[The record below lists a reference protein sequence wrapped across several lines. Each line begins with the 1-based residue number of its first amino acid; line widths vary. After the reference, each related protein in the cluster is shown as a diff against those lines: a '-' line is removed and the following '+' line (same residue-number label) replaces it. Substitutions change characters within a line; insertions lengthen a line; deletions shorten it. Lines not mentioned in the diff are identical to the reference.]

1 MSDLPDFSNYRSNE
15 NKADSSLNSTLTL
28 GDDFDLDSSDTTV
41 RPLHSTSRSSSITA
55 ADPLDS
61 SSLNLE
67 QLFTGVSLNRASS
80 ACATPPPPPTQ
91 ADRLTASSL
100 SINNVLTGVGLHR
113 HRPPYS
119 SPSVRFSPARNQYSF
134 SSPNRGRAPSA
145 GPTSGPCRSYR
156 PPQTQVVPY
165 VSPSAHLAQY
175 LQIVFPPPQAR
186 RNNRPKRKMAPIN
199 MPELTEA
206 QFLVVDSDIPELP
219 AFPFLEHSAEKQ
231 PSAHITLKQHLVTQ
245 LQMQYE
251 SYNAIT
257 LQVKQI
263 QRTPQADRDATENE
277 ILTTARRR
285 LFKLYKGIRDSM
297 PQLEH
302 IVEVQSRDQPTL
314 SLYEQDVAANL
325 QPLRISE
332 VKEFMQNTSTGPQRP
347 LREIWNK
354 LKIYA
359 EMNHISHDDFKL
371 ALMSCTTA
379 EVFEYI
385 SEYRD
390 LPLAELAVKLADR
403 FVTEQPISDANQ
415 ALNTFSRK
423 HNEPL
428 RQAVARLQ
436 SLVDKALMAFPI
448 AKREVLREHHTTH
461 HLRAMITP
469 KTRRLLD
476 TKASEYRL
484 QGLPLSL
491 DDMIKI
497 AVQEESRSGMPTA
510 DMSNPVSLYN
520 IETSNLSAPP
530 PNFLTHDQ
538 IQSQIDTS
546 IVPLVSKIDNMSQNF
561 DSKVDQIADLV
572 HDMSE
577 INLAL
582 VTGDTEPPLDDNE
595 ESEINMLTRSQY
607 RQNPRTDAKTL
618 TKPEPGN
625 PLRQRNSA
633 RQQDRRAQYTGRFR
647 NIADNIATQAAAQ
660 ARPPPRTEPA
670 PRAPSGP
677 TSASGSTPS
686 RPSSPAPSSRPTT
699 PRPQDDRGRPR
710 TRDDRAQVAQRYPS
724 YAREVLQYRVP
735 EPPRETLSPAD
746 YYKSKAQA
754 LQDQLRNSRQPS
766 QPRNPSDSRPQQ
778 TPLPRD
784 SEWDSRKRPHSGHR
798 QPQHEPQYQ
807 HPLIPHRHVHD
818 KPYFMP
824 PGPTVLHTYDNTHVS
839 INAPCVYC
847 HSPVPHQLE
856 DCYSLRPV
864 LKQLSEK
871 SAPEPSTRSKE
882 N

>member
-1 MSDLPDFSNYRSNE
+1 MSELPDFSTYRSNATE
-15 NKADSSLNSTLTL
+15 ADSSFNSTLTF
-28 GDDFDLDSSDTTV
+28 GDESDLDSSDTTV
-41 RPLHSTSRSSSITA
+41 CTLPQTSRSSSVTA
-55 ADPLDS
+55 ADLLNS
-61 SSLNLE
+61 SSLNLDR
-67 QLFTGVSLNRASS
+67 LLTGVSLNQASS
-80 ACATPPPPPTQ
+80 SCSTPPPPPSSE
-91 ADRLTASSL
+91 DRLTASSL
-100 SINNVLTGVGLHR
+100 SINNVLTGVGLHH

-119 SPSVRFSPARNQYSF
+119 SPSVQYSPARGQFSF
-134 SSPNRGRAPSA
+134 SPSNRGRAPSA
-145 GPTSGPCRSYR
+145 GPIAGPCRPYR

-186 RNNRPKRKMAPIN
+186 RNKRPKRKMAPIN

-219 AFPFLEHSAEKQ
+219 VFPFLEHSAEKQ

-263 QRTPQADRDATENE
+263 QRTPRANRDNTEKE
-277 ILTTARRR
+277 ILITARRR
-285 LFKLYKGIRDSM
+285 LYKLYKGIRDSM

-314 SLYEQDVAANL
+314 SLYEQDDAANL

-403 FVTEQPISDANQ
+403 FVTEQPISDATQ
-415 ALNTFSRK
+415 ALNSFSRK

-436 SLVDKALMAFPI
+436 ALVDKALMAFPV

-469 KTRRLLD
+469 KTRRMLD
-476 TKASEYRL
+476 SKASEYRL

-491 DDMIKI
+491 DDMVKI

-520 IETSNLSAPP
+520 IETDTMASPP
-530 PNFLTHDQ
+530 PNIVTKDQ
-538 IQSQIDTS
+538 VQSQIDTS
-546 IVPLVSKIDNMSQNF
+546 LVPLMSKVDSMSQHF
-561 DSKVDQIADLV
+561 DTKVDQIAELV
-572 HDMSE
+572 QDMSE
-577 INLAL
+577 VNLAF
-582 VTGDTEPPLDDNE
+582 VHGVTEPSFEDSDDCEVNV
-595 ESEINMLTRSQY
+595 LTRNQY
-607 RQNPRTDAKTL
+607 KQNPRTDAKTL
-618 TKPEPGN
+618 TKPEIGTPN
-625 PLRQRNSA
+625 RQRNAA

-660 ARPPPRTEPA
+660 ARPNARTEPA
-670 PRAPSGP
+670 PRPPTGP
-677 TSASGSTPS
+677 TSTGGS
-686 RPSSPAPSSRPTT
+686 RPPSPAPTGRPPT
-699 PRPQDDRGRPR
+699 PRSQDERGRPR
-710 TRDDRAQVAQRYPS
+710 NRDDRAQVAQRYPS
-724 YAREVLQYRVP
+724 YAREVLQYQVP
-735 EPPRETLSPAD
+735 EPANDTLSPAD
-746 YYKSKAQA
+746 YYKGKAQA
-754 LQDQLRNSRQPS
+754 LQRQMQQSRQAS
-766 QPRNPSDSRPQQ
+766 QPRPMPDLAPQQ

-784 SEWDSRKRPHSGHR
+784 NEWDSRKRPHSGHR
-798 QPQHEPQYQ
+798 PPQHETQYQ
-807 HPLIPHRHVHD
+807 HPLIPQRHVHD

-824 PGPTVLHTYDNTHVS
+824 PGPTVVHTYDNTHVS

-847 HSPVPHQLE
+847 HSPIPHQLE

-864 LKQLSEK
+864 LKKLSEK
-871 SAPEPSTRSKE
+871 STPEPSIRNKE